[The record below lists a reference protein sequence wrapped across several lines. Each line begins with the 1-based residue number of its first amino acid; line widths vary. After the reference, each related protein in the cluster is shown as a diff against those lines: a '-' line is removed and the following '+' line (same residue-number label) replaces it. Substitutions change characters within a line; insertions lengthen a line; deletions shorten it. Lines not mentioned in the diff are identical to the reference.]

1 MKKILIAALS
11 VLTTGCGIYNK
22 YERPDLGTVQADSLY
37 RSDAAPDTAS
47 SIASLGWEELFTD
60 PCLQSLIH
68 RGLEANTDLQTAAL
82 RVKEAQATLMSSK
95 LAYLPS
101 LQLDPQGN
109 LSSFDGSK
117 TQKTYSLGG
126 SASWEIDLFGKLTN
140 AKRGAR
146 AALLESEAYRQAMQ
160 TQVIATVADSYY
172 ALLMLDEQVRV
183 TTQTAESWREYVKSL
198 HALMNAGEADRATLS
213 QAEASRL
220 SAESSLLSLQRQVAE
235 QENALCVFIGEVPHR
250 LERGTLNDQQ
260 FPDRMSVGLPIELLS
275 RRPDVRQAE
284 ASLMQAFYATN
295 SARSAF
301 YPSITL
307 SGSAGWTNSGGAAIT
322 NPGAWL
328 LQAVGSLVQPLFNR
342 GQNIANLKIAKAQQ
356 EEAVLA
362 FKQSLLDAG
371 QEVNNALIQWQTARE
386 QILLD
391 MEQVKQLE
399 TTVSDTRLLMQYG
412 TVNYLQV
419 LTARQSLLSA
429 QLTLASDRYS
439 EIQGVINLYHAL
451 GGGADQ

>member
-22 YERPDLGTVQADSLY
+22 YERPDLGTVQTDSLY
-37 RSDAAPDTAS
+37 RSDAALDTAS

-172 ALLMLDEQVRV
+172 AL
-183 TTQTAESWREYVKSL
+183 
-198 HALMNAGEADRATLS
+198 
-213 QAEASRL
+213 
-220 SAESSLLSLQRQVAE
+220 SSLLSLQRQVAE

-328 LQAVGSLVQPLFNR
+328 LQAVNSQSSTRGSGTGLQTVAARCRTGGEQCPHPMADSPRTDSVGHGASEAAGNHRFGYPPADAIWYGELSTSAHRPPITSLGPTDIGIRPLQRNTGSHQPLPCFGWR
-342 GQNIANLKIAKAQQ
+342 
-356 EEAVLA
+356 
-362 FKQSLLDAG
+362 S
-371 QEVNNALIQWQTARE
+371 
-386 QILLD
+386 
-391 MEQVKQLE
+391 
-399 TTVSDTRLLMQYG
+399 
-412 TVNYLQV
+412 
-419 LTARQSLLSA
+419 
-429 QLTLASDRYS
+429 
-439 EIQGVINLYHAL
+439 
-451 GGGADQ
+451 

>member
-22 YERPDLGTVQADSLY
+22 YERSDLGTVQADSLY

-307 SGSAGWTNSGGAAIT
+307 SGSAGWTNSDGAAIT
-322 NPGAWL
+322 NPGA
-328 LQAVGSLVQPLFNR
+328 
-342 GQNIANLKIAKAQQ
+342 
-356 EEAVLA
+356 
-362 FKQSLLDAG
+362 
-371 QEVNNALIQWQTARE
+371 
-386 QILLD
+386 
-391 MEQVKQLE
+391 
-399 TTVSDTRLLMQYG
+399 
-412 TVNYLQV
+412 
-419 LTARQSLLSA
+419 
-429 QLTLASDRYS
+429 
-439 EIQGVINLYHAL
+439 
-451 GGGADQ
+451 

>member
-22 YERPDLGTVQADSLY
+22 YERPDLSTVQADSLY

-250 LERGTLNDQQ
+250 LERSTLDNQQ

-439 EIQGVINLYHAL
+439 EI
-451 GGGADQ
+451 

>member
-1 MKKILIAALS
+1 MKKIWIAALS
-11 VLTTGCGIYNK
+11 LLTTGCGIYNQ
-22 YERPDLGTVQADSLY
+22 YERPDLGRAETDSLY
-37 RSDAAPDTAS
+37 RPEAAPDTSS
-47 SIASLGWEELFTD
+47 SIASLRWEELFTA
-60 PCLQSLIH
+60 PCLQSLI
-68 RGLEANTDLQTAAL
+68 RRALTSNTDLQTAAL
-82 RVKEAQATLMSSK
+82 RVKEAQTTLTSSK

-101 LQLDPQGN
+101 LQLDPQGA

-117 TQKTYSLGG
+117 AQKTYTLGG
-126 SASWEIDLFGKLTN
+126 SASWEVDLFGRLTN
-140 AKRGAR
+140 AKRRAR

-172 ALLMLDEQVRV
+172 TLLMLDEQVRV
-183 TTQTAESWREYVKSL
+183 TAQTVESWREYVKAL

-235 QENALCVFIGEVPHR
+235 QENALCAFIGEVPRHI
-250 LERGTLNDQQ
+250 ERSAQDRQQ
-260 FPDRMSVGLPIELLS
+260 FPAHMSVGVPVELLS

-284 ASLMQAFYATN
+284 AALMQAFYATN

-301 YPSITL
+301 YPGITL

-356 EEAVLA
+356 EEALLA
-362 FKQSLLDAG
+362 FRQSLLDAG
-371 QEVNNALIQWQTARE
+371 QEVNNALIQWKTARE
-386 QILLD
+386 QIRLD
-391 MEQVKQLE
+391 KEQVRHLE
-399 TTVSDTRLLMQYG
+399 TTVSDTRLLMEHG

-429 QLTLASDRYS
+429 RLTLASDRYS

-451 GGGADQ
+451 GGGTDQ

>member
-22 YERPDLGTVQADSLY
+22 YERPDLGTVQTDSLY

-250 LERGTLNDQQ
+250 LERSTLDNQQ

>member
-22 YERPDLGTVQADSLY
+22 YERPDLGTVQTDSLY

-109 LSSFDGSK
+109 LSSFDRSK

-183 TTQTAESWREYVKSL
+183 STQTAESWREYVKSL
-198 HALMNAGEADRATLS
+198 HALMNAGEAT
-213 QAEASRL
+213 
-220 SAESSLLSLQRQVAE
+220 
-235 QENALCVFIGEVPHR
+235 
-250 LERGTLNDQQ
+250 
-260 FPDRMSVGLPIELLS
+260 
-275 RRPDVRQAE
+275 
-284 ASLMQAFYATN
+284 
-295 SARSAF
+295 
-301 YPSITL
+301 
-307 SGSAGWTNSGGAAIT
+307 
-322 NPGAWL
+322 
-328 LQAVGSLVQPLFNR
+328 
-342 GQNIANLKIAKAQQ
+342 
-356 EEAVLA
+356 VL
-362 FKQSLLDAG
+362 
-371 QEVNNALIQWQTARE
+371 
-386 QILLD
+386 
-391 MEQVKQLE
+391 
-399 TTVSDTRLLMQYG
+399 
-412 TVNYLQV
+412 
-419 LTARQSLLSA
+419 
-429 QLTLASDRYS
+429 
-439 EIQGVINLYHAL
+439 H
-451 GGGADQ
+451 

>member
-1 MKKILIAALS
+1 MKKILKAALS

-22 YERPDLGTVQADSLY
+22 YERPDLSTVQADSLY
-37 RSDAAPDTAS
+37 RSDVAPDTAS

-250 LERGTLNDQQ
+250 LERSTLDNQQ

>member
-37 RSDAAPDTAS
+37 RADAAPDTAS

-295 SARSAF
+295 SARSTF

-328 LQAVGSLVQPLFNR
+328 LQAVNSQSSTRGSGTGLQTVVARCRTRGEQCPHPMADSPRTDSVGHGASEAAGNHRFGYPPADAIWYGELSTSAHRPPITSLGPTDIGIRLLQRNTGSHQPLPCFGWR
-342 GQNIANLKIAKAQQ
+342 
-356 EEAVLA
+356 
-362 FKQSLLDAG
+362 S
-371 QEVNNALIQWQTARE
+371 
-386 QILLD
+386 
-391 MEQVKQLE
+391 
-399 TTVSDTRLLMQYG
+399 
-412 TVNYLQV
+412 
-419 LTARQSLLSA
+419 
-429 QLTLASDRYS
+429 
-439 EIQGVINLYHAL
+439 
-451 GGGADQ
+451 

>member
-11 VLTTGCGIYNK
+11 LLTTGCGIYNK
-22 YERPDLGTVQADSLY
+22 YERPDLSTVQTDSLY
-37 RSDAAPDTAS
+37 RADAAPDTAS

-60 PCLQSLIH
+60 PCLQSLIR

-101 LQLDPQGN
+101 LQLDPQGT

-117 TQKTYSLGG
+117 AQKTYSLGG

-183 TTQTAESWREYVKSL
+183 TTQTTESWREYVKSL
-198 HALMNAGEADRATLS
+198 HALMKAGEADRATLS

-220 SAESSLLSLQRQVAE
+220 SAESSLLSLQRQIAE

-250 LERGTLNDQQ
+250 LERGTLDGQQ

-342 GQNIANLKIAKAQQ
+342 GQNIANLKIAKVQQQ
-356 EEAVLA
+356 ETVLA
-362 FKQSLLDAG
+362 FKQSLLDTG

-391 MEQVKQLE
+391 KEQVKQLE
-399 TTVSDTRLLMQYG
+399 TTVSDTRLLMEHG

-419 LTARQSLLSA
+419 ITARQSLLSA

>member
-11 VLTTGCGIYNK
+11 LLTTGCGIYNK
-22 YERPDLGTVQADSLY
+22 YERPDLSTVQTDSLY
-37 RSDAAPDTAS
+37 RADAAPDTAS

-60 PCLQSLIH
+60 PCLQSLIR

-101 LQLDPQGN
+101 LQLDPQGT

-117 TQKTYSLGG
+117 AQKTYSLGG

-183 TTQTAESWREYVKSL
+183 TTQTTESWREYVKSL
-198 HALMNAGEADRATLS
+198 HALMKAGEADRATLS

-250 LERGTLNDQQ
+250 LERGTLDGQQ

-356 EEAVLA
+356 QEAMLA

-391 MEQVKQLE
+391 KEQVKQLE
-399 TTVSDTRLLMQYG
+399 TTVSDTRLLMEHG

-419 LTARQSLLSA
+419 ITARQSLLSA

-451 GGGADQ
+451 GGGTDQ

>member
-22 YERPDLGTVQADSLY
+22 YERPDLGTVQTDSLY

-183 TTQTAESWREYVKSL
+183 TTQTAESWREYVKFL

-328 LQAVGSLVQPLFNR
+328 LQAVNSQSSTRGSGTGLQTVAARCRTGGEQCPHPMADSPRTDSVGHGASEAAGNHRFGYPPADAIWYGELSTSAHRPPITSLGPTDIGIRPLQRNTGSHQPLPCFGWR
-342 GQNIANLKIAKAQQ
+342 
-356 EEAVLA
+356 
-362 FKQSLLDAG
+362 S
-371 QEVNNALIQWQTARE
+371 
-386 QILLD
+386 
-391 MEQVKQLE
+391 
-399 TTVSDTRLLMQYG
+399 
-412 TVNYLQV
+412 
-419 LTARQSLLSA
+419 
-429 QLTLASDRYS
+429 
-439 EIQGVINLYHAL
+439 
-451 GGGADQ
+451 

>member
-109 LSSFDGSK
+109 LSSFDRSK

-250 LERGTLNDQQ
+250 LERGTLNNQQ

-307 SGSAGWTNSGGAAIT
+307 SGSAGWTNSV
-322 NPGAWL
+322 

-342 GQNIANLKIAKAQQ
+342 GQNIANLKIAKTQQ
-356 EEAVLA
+356 EEAILA

-399 TTVSDTRLLMQYG
+399 SSWKPPFRIP
-412 TVNYLQV
+412 
-419 LTARQSLLSA
+419 AC
-429 QLTLASDRYS
+429 
-439 EIQGVINLYHAL
+439 
-451 GGGADQ
+451 

>member
-1 MKKILIAALS
+1 MQ
-11 VLTTGCGIYNK
+11 T
-22 YERPDLGTVQADSLY
+22 DSLY
-37 RSDAAPDTAS
+37 RADAAPDTAS

-60 PCLQSLIH
+60 PCLQSLIR

-101 LQLDPQGN
+101 LQLDPQGT

-117 TQKTYSLGG
+117 AQKTYSLGG

-183 TTQTAESWREYVKSL
+183 TTQTTESWREYVKSL
-198 HALMNAGEADRATLS
+198 HALMKAGEADRATLS

-250 LERGTLNDQQ
+250 LERGTLDGQQ

-342 GQNIANLKIAKAQQ
+342 GQNIANLKIAKVQQQ
-356 EEAVLA
+356 ETVLA

-391 MEQVKQLE
+391 KEQVKQLE
-399 TTVSDTRLLMQYG
+399 TTVSDTRLLMEHG

-419 LTARQSLLSA
+419 ITARQSLLSA

>member
-37 RSDAAPDTAS
+37 RADAAPDTAS

-198 HALMNAGEADRATLS
+198 HVLMNAGEADRATLS

-295 SARSAF
+295 SARSTF

-328 LQAVGSLVQPLFNR
+328 LQAVNSQSSTRGSGTGLQTVVARCRTRGEQCPHPMADSPRTDSVGHGASEAAGNHRFGYPPADAIWYGELSTSAHRPPITSLGPTDIGIRLLQRNTGSHQPLPCFGWR
-342 GQNIANLKIAKAQQ
+342 
-356 EEAVLA
+356 
-362 FKQSLLDAG
+362 S
-371 QEVNNALIQWQTARE
+371 
-386 QILLD
+386 
-391 MEQVKQLE
+391 
-399 TTVSDTRLLMQYG
+399 
-412 TVNYLQV
+412 
-419 LTARQSLLSA
+419 
-429 QLTLASDRYS
+429 
-439 EIQGVINLYHAL
+439 
-451 GGGADQ
+451 

>member
-22 YERPDLGTVQADSLY
+22 YERPDLGTVQTDSLY

-183 TTQTAESWREYVKSL
+183 TTQTAESWREYVKFL

-284 ASLMQAFYATN
+284 ASLMQASMRPTPP
-295 SARSAF
+295 AR
-301 YPSITL
+301 PST
-307 SGSAGWTNSGGAAIT
+307 
-322 NPGAWL
+322 P
-328 LQAVGSLVQPLFNR
+328 
-342 GQNIANLKIAKAQQ
+342 
-356 EEAVLA
+356 
-362 FKQSLLDAG
+362 
-371 QEVNNALIQWQTARE
+371 
-386 QILLD
+386 
-391 MEQVKQLE
+391 
-399 TTVSDTRLLMQYG
+399 VSR
-412 TVNYLQV
+412 
-419 LTARQSLLSA
+419 
-429 QLTLASDRYS
+429 
-439 EIQGVINLYHAL
+439 
-451 GGGADQ
+451 

>member
-22 YERPDLGTVQADSLY
+22 YERPDLGTVQTDSLY

-109 LSSFDGSK
+109 LSSFDRSK

-183 TTQTAESWREYVKSL
+183 STQTAESWREYVKSL
-198 HALMNAGEADRATLS
+198 HALMNAGEADCATLS

-260 FPDRMSVGLPIELLS
+260 FPDRMSAGLPIELLS